1 MSERQTRSQGGF
13 TPHEEAQ
20 LFETPPD
27 TVRRR
32 KRRASVDLGS
42 PLKRTSGSSEIGSQ
56 LHDDEDLSEP
66 GTPTPLRPRLPIMD
80 TQDGDQNNGD
90 EQQSSSQNT
99 TLAERNAVIRQRELD
114 VELAKLE
121 IRKLELLAAHGRP
134 I

>member
-42 PLKRTSGSSEIGSQ
+42 PLKRTSGSEIGSQ
-56 LHDDEDLSEP
+56 LHDDGDLSEP

-80 TQDGDQNNGD
+80 PQGGGQDDGN
-90 EQQSSSQNT
+90 EQQGSSQNT
-99 TLAERNAVIRQRELD
+99 SLAEHNAHIH
-114 VELAKLE
+114 K
-121 IRKLELLAAHGRP
+121 
-134 I
+134 